1 MEFTHNRPN
10 YWSQGQLCICTDVP
24 DGSNINEANHKIMVY
39 AAPVGTKTAPDAK
52 DEQTLIQMGWKKIY
66 VERRK
71 RMQKINVGNN
81 VFADRG
87 QFPLHSRVA
96 ATIHRAMGSSLK
108 NIVTEISKSRN
119 HCGYLWDRGQVVV
132 LLSRTP
138 ALRNMYFV
146 QQPDVSKREI
156 AETLLNI
163 LARKPSYYNQMKEI
177 IDRIGIRFCP
187 VQQAGEIHDQHA
199 PALPRILTLDNFPF
213 RPMDMVLPDNNISF
227 MGFCYVLLSLKNR
240 SSIYIGAC
248 NDVAARLKQHN
259 TGYSSATNKIA
270 PSQLQP
276 WALIGFVC
284 GFDHKNQKFVFEKNW
299 QGNVRDILRR
309 NACAEVVE
317 LIQVGKDMIIDR
329 VETMPNLRY
338 QACAKLNYEPNSSS
352 GKEMVL
358 EMAAIAEVL
367 HN

>member
-1 MEFTHNRPN
+1 
-10 YWSQGQLCICTDVP
+10 
-24 DGSNINEANHKIMVY
+24 
-39 AAPVGTKTAPDAK
+39 
-52 DEQTLIQMGWKKIY
+52 
-66 VERRK
+66 
-71 RMQKINVGNN
+71 
-81 VFADRG
+81 
-87 QFPLHSRVA
+87 
-96 ATIHRAMGSSLK
+96 
-108 NIVTEISKSRN
+108 
-119 HCGYLWDRGQVVV
+119 
-132 LLSRTP
+132 
-138 ALRNMYFV
+138 
-146 QQPDVSKREI
+146 
-156 AETLLNI
+156 
-163 LARKPSYYNQMKEI
+163 
-177 IDRIGIRFCP
+177 
-187 VQQAGEIHDQHA
+187 
-199 PALPRILTLDNFPF
+199 
-213 RPMDMVLPDNNISF
+213 MDMVLPDNNISF